1 MDSVRQ
7 TLGNIVDSTPAQRF
21 IVVVLLVNAATLGL
35 ETSPAMMERY
45 GVILLKLNETIPYI
59 FVVEVGMRLIAR
71 GPRFFREGWN
81 VFDVLII
88 SISFMPSGQA
98 FAALRALRVL
108 RVLHV
113 ISLVPRMRY
122 VIASLVR
129 SLPQIGGI
137 VALLVIINYI
147 TSVITTHLFGADFD
161 ELFGGVGASMLTLFQ
176 LMTLEGWA
184 AEVVR
189 PVMEKYPYSIF
200 LFIPYMLM
208 TAFAI
213 LNLFTAVLVDSM
225 QVMQQTYT
233 IERTEQ
239 EFSQIV
245 AQELV
250 TVKRDLNGLIEKV
263 ESLGGNAVAADMQA
277 LSTEIKNL
285 QYELEKMRNPG

>member
-1 MDSVRQ
+1 MERFREL
-7 TLGNIVDSTPAQRF
+7 LGNVVDSTPAQRVV
-21 IVVVLLVNAATLGL
+21 VVVLLVNAATLGL
-35 ETSPAMMERY
+35 ETSPTIMADY
-45 GVILLKLNETIPYI
+45 GQIVTLLNEVIPWI
-59 FVVEVGMRLIAR
+59 FVAEVGTRLVAR

-81 VFDVLII
+81 VFDFLII
-88 SISFMPSGQA
+88 TISFMPSGQA
-98 FAALRALRVL
+98 FSALRALRVL

-122 VIASLVR
+122 VVASLLR
-129 SLPQIGGI
+129 SLPQLGGI
-137 VALLVIINYI
+137 VALLLIINYI
-147 TSVITTHLFGADFD
+147 TAVITTHLFGADYD

-225 QVMQQTYT
+225 QVIQQNYT
-233 IERTEQ
+233 FERTEQ

-245 AQELV
+245 AQELMS
-250 TVKRDLNGLIEKV
+250 VKGDIRALSDKV
-263 ESLGGNAVAADMQA
+263 DHMQGHEMSEEMQA
-277 LSTEIKNL
+277 LSNEIKNL
-285 QYELEKMRNPG
+285 QYELERMRKPR